1 MFHKCIEIQ
10 IKINKT
16 EEIKIRLMKIIILI
30 KIVYF
35 VSPVFLLGFFYFVK
49 FNLLHSLVFLYDFN
63 SIIFTVLFK
72 NSVINLNN
80 YLFLDD

>member
-16 EEIKIRLMKIIILI
+16 EEIKISLMKIITLI